1 MRIIERL
8 NPFTYYACLSNRFCV
23 FGIVG
28 VFEYH
33 FYESTSFPK
42 SFTVACDSFQNE
54 REGSD
59 IASGRPGDFG
69 WYVTMT
75 ALFGGWSGRVIFEL

>member
-1 MRIIERL
+1 MFEQQI
-8 NPFTYYACLSNRFCV
+8 CV

-28 VFEYH
+28 VFKYH

-75 ALFGGWSGRVIFEL
+75 ALFGGWSGRL